1 MAQPHPFRL
10 GLLSVQVFP
19 FLRDD
24 PFVLS
29 CHVFLSDPLDQGVQW
44 VQECQAFLLLQVHP
58 PPQDCQDFL
67 EDQEAPEVLQSL
79 DHLELLEVLEVPEAQ
94 HHP

>member
-1 MAQPHPFRL
+1 MAQPHPFHL
-10 GLLSVQVFP
+10 GLLFVQVFP
-19 FLRDD
+19 FLHDD

-29 CHVFLSDPLDQGVQW
+29 YRAFLLDLLDQEDRW

-67 EDQEAPEVLQSL
+67 EDQEVPEVLQSL
-79 DHLELLEVLEVPEAQ
+79 DHLELLEVLEVLEVQ
-94 HHP
+94 HLP